1 MSNSNNEMKIG
12 GIILCGGESTRMK
25 YPKALLPVG
34 NELMLQRVVRI
45 VSSVV
50 SPLIVIAS
58 RDQDLPELTEAVTII
73 HDRESAAGPL
83 SAIGHGLEVLKD
95 QCEAAYVSGCDTPL
109 IQTEFIEMIISRLG
123 KNQLAMVQEGK
134 WFHPLAAVYRTSL
147 SEPIQQLLNSN
158 KRRPLDLA
166 ETVDTC
172 FLDAEELREVDPDLQ
187 GLQNINTREQYHNL
201 LQEMGLDATTPM
213 PFE

>member
-1 MSNSNNEMKIG
+1 MSNSNEEMKIG
-12 GIILCGGESTRMK
+12 GIILCGGESSRMN

-58 RDQDLPELTEAVTII
+58 REQELPALSKSVTIVY
-73 HDRESAAGPL
+73 DRETAAGPL

-95 QCEAAYVSGCDTPL
+95 QCDAAYVTGCDTPL
-109 IQTEFIEMIISRLG
+109 IQAEFMQMIISRLG
-123 KNQLAMVQEGK
+123 KNQLAMVREGK
-134 WFHPLAAVYRTSL
+134 WVHPLAAVYRTSL
-147 SEPIQQLLNSN
+147 VELIQQLLSEN

-166 ETVDTC
+166 ETVETC
-172 FLDAEELREVDPDLQ
+172 FLDVEELREVDPELQ
-187 GLQNINTREQYHNL
+187 GLQNINTREQYLNL
-201 LQEMGLDATTPM
+201 LREMELDTSTDL

>member
-1 MSNSNNEMKIG
+1 MN
-12 GIILCGGESTRMK
+12 

-58 RDQDLPELTEAVTII
+58 REQELPALSKSVTIVY
-73 HDRESAAGPL
+73 DRETAAGPL

-95 QCEAAYVSGCDTPL
+95 QCDAAYVTGCDTPL
-109 IQTEFIEMIISRLG
+109 IQAEFMQMIISRLG
-123 KNQLAMVQEGK
+123 KNQLAMVREGK
-134 WFHPLAAVYRTSL
+134 WVHPLAAVYRTSL
-147 SEPIQQLLNSN
+147 VELIQQLLSEN

-166 ETVDTC
+166 ETVETC
-172 FLDAEELREVDPDLQ
+172 FLDVEELREVDPELQ
-187 GLQNINTREQYHNL
+187 GLQNINTREQYLNL
-201 LQEMGLDATTPM
+201 LREMELDTSTDL

>member
-1 MSNSNNEMKIG
+1 MSNSNEEMQIG
-12 GIILCGGESTRMK
+12 GMVLCGGESSRMN

-50 SPLIVIAS
+50 SPVIVIAS
-58 RDQDLPELTEAVTII
+58 REQELPALPKSVTVV

-83 SAIGHGLEVLKD
+83 SAIGHGLEVLQE
-95 QCEAAYVSGCDTPL
+95 QCDAVFVSGCDTPL
-109 IQTEFIEMIISRLG
+109 IQAEFIQMIISCLG
-123 KNQLAMVQEGK
+123 ENQLAMVREGK
-134 WFHPLAAVYRTSL
+134 WVHPLAAVYRTSL
-147 SEPIQQLLNSN
+147 DEPIQKLLSEN

-166 ETVDTC
+166 ETVNSG
-172 FLDAEELREVDPDLQ
+172 FLDVEILREIDPDLT
-187 GLQNINTREQYHNL
+187 GLQNINTRDQYQDL
-201 LQEMGLDATTPM
+201 LRQMGLEASTEL

>member
-1 MSNSNNEMKIG
+1 MSNSNKKMKIG
-12 GIILCGGESTRMK
+12 GIILCGGESTRMN

-50 SPLIVIAS
+50 SPVAVMAS
-58 RDQDLPELTEAVTII
+58 QDQKLPELPDSVIVV
-73 HDRESAAGPL
+73 HDRESGAGPL
-83 SAIGHGLEVLKD
+83 SVIGHGLEVLKN
-95 QCEAAYVSGCDTPL
+95 QCDAAYVSGCDTPL

-134 WFHPLAAVYRTSL
+134 WFHPLAAIYRTSL
-147 SEPIQQLLNSN
+147 VESIQQLLSEN

-166 ETVDTC
+166 ETVEAC
-172 FLDAEELREVDPDLQ
+172 FINSEDLREVDPHLL

-201 LQEMGLDATTPM
+201 LQEMGLDTTSPM